1 MKSPGL
7 LALACAIVVGAGGI
21 AAAPAQA
28 AEHNDRYERQNEWR
42 REQQRILQQQ
52 RWRELHRYDSYHR
65 RPDVYYSAPPLVY
78 QPPGAA
84 LNFTFP
90 FYNR

>member
-1 MKSPGL
+1 
-7 LALACAIVVGAGGI
+7 
-21 AAAPAQA
+21 
-28 AEHNDRYERQNEWR
+28 
-42 REQQRILQQQ
+42 
-52 RWRELHRYDSYHR
+52 LHRYDSYHR

-78 QPPGAA
+78 QPPGAS